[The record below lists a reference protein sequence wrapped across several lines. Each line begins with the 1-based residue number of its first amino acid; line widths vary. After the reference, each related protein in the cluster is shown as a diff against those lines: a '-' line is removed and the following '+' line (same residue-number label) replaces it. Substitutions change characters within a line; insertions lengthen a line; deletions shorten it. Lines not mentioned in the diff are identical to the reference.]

1 MNVKRD
7 ETREEERT
15 FLFFMFFNVKFYG
28 ARKLDGIKRSGYSL
42 HNPW

>member
-7 ETREEERT
+7 ETREEECT
-15 FLFFMFFNVKFYG
+15 FPFFNVKFYG